1 MTLSEQQ
8 ILVVDDDEDVR
19 DSLCALLRSAGFAV
33 RDFSSAHALLAE
45 GPLPGA
51 CLIADIRMPDMDG
64 LTMQEELTKRGS
76 RLPVIIVTGHGDVP
90 LAVRA
95 MKAGA
100 VDFIE
105 KPYNDEAILE
115 SVRRAIDLKRLAPR
129 LPEEEAASIQLID
142 GLTPRERDVLE
153 HVIAGRPNKLIAFEL
168 GISPRTVEI
177 HRAHLMDKMNAG
189 SLPELVRVAFAAG
202 IVPARGM
209 QD

>member
-1 MTLSEQQ
+1 MTISEQHVL
-8 ILVVDDDEDVR
+8 IVDDDDDVR
-19 DSLCALLRSAGFAV
+19 DSLCALLQSAGFAV
-33 RDFSSAHALLAE
+33 RDFSSARALLDE
-45 GPLPGA
+45 EDLTGA

-76 RLPVIIVTGHGDVP
+76 TLPVIIVTGHGDVP

-100 VDFIE
+100 ADFIE
-105 KPYNDEAILE
+105 KPYDDEDLLA
-115 SVRRAIDLKRLAPR
+115 SVRRAVDLKRLAPH
-129 LPEEEAASIQLID
+129 LPEAEAAGIELID
-142 GLTPRERDVLE
+142 SLTPRERDVLE

-177 HRAHLMDKMNAG
+177 HRAHLMEKMKAG

-202 IVPARGM
+202 VVPARGT
-209 QD
+209 QN

>member
-1 MTLSEQQ
+1 MTAPEQQ
-8 ILVVDDDEDVR
+8 ILIVDDDADVR
-19 DSLCALLRSAGFAV
+19 DSLCALLMSAGFAV
-33 RDFSSAHALLAE
+33 RDFSSARDLLAE
-45 GPLPGA
+45 AELQGC

-64 LTMQEELTKRGS
+64 LAMQEELTKRGS
-76 RLPVIIVTGHGDVP
+76 LLPVIIVTGHGDVP

-105 KPYNDEAILE
+105 KPYDDEDLLQSVQRAIE
-115 SVRRAIDLKRLAPR
+115 HKRRAPT
-129 LPEEEAASIQLID
+129 LPDVEAAGIALID

-177 HRAHLMDKMNAG
+177 
-189 SLPELVRVAFAAG
+189 VAFAAG
-202 IVPARGM
+202 VVPAPGT
-209 QD
+209 QG

>member
-1 MTLSEQQ
+1 MTAPEHQ
-8 ILVVDDDEDVR
+8 ILIVDDDADVR
-19 DSLCALLRSAGFAV
+19 DSLCALLMSAGFAV
-33 RDFSSAHALLAE
+33 KDFSSARELLAE
-45 GPLPGA
+45 GELQGS

-76 RLPVIIVTGHGDVP
+76 TLPVIIVTGHGDVP

-105 KPYNDEAILE
+105 KPYDDEDLLQ
-115 SVRRAIDLKRLAPR
+115 SVRRAIEHKRHAPT
-129 LPEEEAASIQLID
+129 LPDIEAAGIELID

-177 HRAHLMDKMNAG
+177 HRAHLMEKMKAG

-202 IVPARGM
+202 VVPAPGT
-209 QD
+209 QG

>member
-1 MTLSEQQ
+1 MAFEQQ
-8 ILVVDDDEDVR
+8 ILIVDDDADVR
-19 DSLCALLRSAGFAV
+19 DSLCALLQSAGFAV
-33 RDFSSAHALLAE
+33 RDFASARALLDE
-45 GPLPGA
+45 ENLTGA
-51 CLIADIRMPDMDG
+51 CLIADIRMPDIDG

-76 RLPVIIVTGHGDVP
+76 VLPVIIVTGHGDVP

-105 KPYNDEAILE
+105 KPYDDEDLLA
-115 SVRRAIDLKRLAPR
+115 SVRRAIDTARLVPR
-129 LPEEEAASIQLID
+129 LPEVEAASIELIE

-177 HRAHLMDKMNAG
+177 HRAHLMEKMKAG

-202 IVPARGM
+202 VVPARGM

>member
-1 MTLSEQQ
+1 MTISEQHVL
-8 ILVVDDDEDVR
+8 IVDDDDDVR
-19 DSLCALLRSAGFAV
+19 DSLCALLQSAGFAV
-33 RDFSSAHALLAE
+33 RDFSSARALLDE
-45 GPLPGA
+45 EDLTGA

-76 RLPVIIVTGHGDVP
+76 TLPVIIVTGHGDVP

-100 VDFIE
+100 ADFIE
-105 KPYNDEAILE
+105 KPYDDEDLLA

-129 LPEEEAASIQLID
+129 LPEAEAAGIELID

-177 HRAHLMDKMNAG
+177 HRAHLMEKMKAG

-202 IVPARGM
+202 VVPARGT
-209 QD
+209 QN